1 MEKMSLYEEAHLLVA
16 AIRVL
21 EFRNKKAPGFE
32 ETAELLGI
40 NIEKVSVICK
50 KLEAEGVIELAEGP
64 FETTHLIISDH
75 GKIEELPREIAENRM
90 AEEIRMFKE
99 KSKNAFE
106 EKVKAAAEEKR
117 KKEKELFAELERK
130 LKGGSDKKP

>member
-1 MEKMSLYEEAHLLVA
+1 MKKMSPYEEAHLLVA

-21 EFRNKKAPGFE
+21 EFQNKKSPGYGE
-32 ETAELLGI
+32 IAGLLGI
-40 NIEKVSVICK
+40 NIEKVGLLCK
-50 KLEAEGVIELAEGP
+50 RMEAEGIVQLVAGP
-64 FETTHLIISDH
+64 FETTHLIIADH
-75 GKIEELPREIAENRM
+75 CGIEELPREAAENRM
-90 AEEIRMFKE
+90 AEEIREFKE

-130 LKGGSDKKP
+130 LKGGGA